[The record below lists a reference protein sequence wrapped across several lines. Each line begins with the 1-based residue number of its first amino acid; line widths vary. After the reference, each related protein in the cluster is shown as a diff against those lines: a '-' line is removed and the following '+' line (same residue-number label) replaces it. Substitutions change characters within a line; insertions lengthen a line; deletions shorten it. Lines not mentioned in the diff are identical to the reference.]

1 MNKLI
6 PIVLLFLL
14 ASCTYLRLTPA
25 GENVAIL
32 QANEVTGCTSVGTTT
47 VSVIDKVVVNRKFE
61 KVEEELRILARNR
74 SAVRGDALVAVGPP
88 VRGEQTFNV
97 YRCRPVPGVGN

>member
-1 MNKLI
+1 MNKIILI
-6 PIVLLFLL
+6 SVLFLL
-14 ASCTYLRLTPA
+14 SSCTYVRLSRA

-32 QANEVTGCTSVGTTT
+32 QANEVSACDSVGTTT

-74 SAVRGDALVAVGPP
+74 AAPRGDTLVPAGPAVK
-88 VRGEQTFNV
+88 GEQTFNV
-97 YRCRPVPGVGN
+97 YRCRR

>member
-6 PIVLLFLL
+6 LISLLFLL
-14 ASCTYLRLTPA
+14 SSCTYVRLTRA

-32 QANEVTGCTSVGTTT
+32 QPNEVTACDSIGTTT

-74 SAVRGDALVAVGPP
+74 AAPRGDTLVPAGPAVK
-88 VRGEQTFNV
+88 GEQTFNV
-97 YRCRPVPGVGN
+97 YRCRR

>member
-1 MNKLI
+1 MNKAILLSLL
-6 PIVLLFLL
+6 VLLS
-14 ASCTYLRLTPA
+14 SCTYLRLTPQ

-32 QANEVTGCTSVGTTT
+32 QPNEVAACTSVGTTT
-47 VSVIDKVVVNRKFE
+47 VSVVDKVVVNRKFE

-97 YRCRPVPGVGN
+97 YRCRR

>member
-6 PIVLLFLL
+6 SLSLLFLL
-14 ASCTYLRLTPA
+14 SSCTYLRLTPA

-32 QANEVTGCTSVGTTT
+32 QPNEVTACTSVGTTT
-47 VSVIDKVVVNRKFE
+47 VSVVDKVIVNRKFE

-74 SAVRGDALVAVGPP
+74 SAARGDALVAVGPP
-88 VRGEQTFNV
+88 VKGEQTFNV
-97 YRCRPVPGVGN
+97 YRCRP

>member
-6 PIVLLFLL
+6 LGSLFFLL
-14 ASCTYLRLTPA
+14 ASCALVRLTPA

-32 QANEVTGCTSVGTTT
+32 QLNEVSACTSVGTTT
-47 VSVIDKVVVNRKFE
+47 VSVVDKVVVNRKFE

-74 SAVRGDALVAVGPP
+74 AATRGDTLVAVGP
-88 VRGEQTFNV
+88 VVKGEQTFNV
-97 YRCRPVPGVGN
+97 YRCRR